1 MSVSAHRV
9 KRIVVKVGTST
20 LTYPNGQQNIRR
32 SAKLVEVLSDLA
44 NRNLEVILVSS
55 GAIAIGMGKLGL
67 LERPKDTPMLQAC
80 AAVGQCEL
88 MYYYDKNFSE
98 HNRTIAQILLTSQDL
113 VNPEESRHVVN
124 TLECLLRSRILP
136 VINENDTVSVFE
148 IHHGDNDSLSARVAR
163 LLQADTLVMLSDID
177 GFYDKDP
184 RTDERASLM
193 ELVDIGDPKLV
204 DMVSGAGSSRGTGG
218 MKTKLDAARIA
229 VPSGVRTFVLNGA
242 DPNILYDLLDGEAVG
257 SEFVEAL

>member
-1 MSVSAHRV
+1 MSVSAHQV

-20 LTYPNGQQNIRR
+20 LTYPNGTQNIRR
-32 SAKLVEVLSDLA
+32 SAKLVEVLADLA

-67 LERPKDTPMLQAC
+67 LERPQDTPMLQAC

-98 HNRTIAQILLTSQDL
+98 HNRTIAQVLLTSQDL
-113 VNPEESRHVVN
+113 VNPVESQHVVN
-124 TLECLLRSRILP
+124 TLDCLLKARILP
-136 VINENDTVSVFE
+136 VINENDTVSIFE

-163 LLQADTLVMLSDID
+163 LMRADTLVMLSDID
-177 GFYDKDP
+177 GFYETDP
-184 RTDERASLM
+184 RVDENAKLM
-193 ELVDIGDPKLV
+193 ELVDIGDSQVEK
-204 DMVSGAGSSRGTGG
+204 MVSGSGSNLGTGG

-229 VPSGVRTFVLNGA
+229 VPSGVRTFVLNGS
-242 DPNILYDLLDGEAVG
+242 DPTILYDLLDGEARG